1 MKCVIAGSRG
11 IDNYE
16 ILEQAFTLC
25 PWSGNIT
32 EIVSGRAKGV
42 DKLGEDLAK
51 QRNLSLTVF
60 PAEWDIYGS
69 FAGHK
74 RNKDMA
80 EYTDIA
86 IILWDG
92 KSRGT
97 KNMIENM
104 KRLDKPCIVHT
115 IRNNEI
121 IVEPNPFEEGL
132 FRI

>member
-11 IDNYE
+11 INNYE

-25 PWSGNIT
+25 PWSGKIG
-32 EIVSGRAKGV
+32 EIVSGGAKGV
-42 DKLGEDLAK
+42 DSMGEILAAE
-51 QRNLSLTVF
+51 RALPLTVF
-60 PAEWDIYGS
+60 PAQWELGQA
-69 FAGHK
+69 AGHK
-74 RNKDMA
+74 RNKEMA
-80 EYTDIA
+80 DYTDIA

-97 KNMIENM
+97 KNMIEQM
-104 KRLDKPCIVHT
+104 KKLDKPCIVHT